1 MLRFRYRLRY
11 WLCLWLGL
19 CLRLLLGHRLPHRL
33 RHRHRLRLGCDDRVV
48 HVRGRVESGELGHSE
63 VLVHLLFAGSVLGR
77 VHRVHQTER
86 VLVVLLALVDVVL
99 RRVQIDRLLHPGV
112 NRGSLLWLLL
122 GLATGKVKGKWGFL
136 LQRVMIDM
144 GDHADGRGLGRQIA
158 RGLGWFLG
166 SRRSLLRLG
175 LLLRYGQRRW
185 LNSERMRELDA
196 ELLKF
201 VLLVLHLPEGG
212 SMRRSRVLLNMR
224 AFVREVTTMFISR
237 VLLSEVTV
245 SIAGMGGFSFT
256 CDPVKIGLNWVH

>member
-1 MLRFRYRLRY
+1 M
-11 WLCLWLGL
+11 
-19 CLRLLLGHRLPHRL
+19 
-33 RHRHRLRLGCDDRVV
+33 
-48 HVRGRVESGELGHSE
+48 RGRVESGELGDSE
-63 VLVHLLFAGSVLGR
+63 VLVHLLFARSVLGR

-112 NRGSLLWLLL
+112 HRGSLLWLLL
-122 GLATGKVKGKWGFL
+122 GLATGNVKGKWGL
-136 LQRVMIDM
+136 LMQRVMLDM
-144 GDHADGRGLGRQIA
+144 GDHSHGRGLGRQIA

-166 SRRSLLRLG
+166 FRRSLLRLG

-201 VLLVLHLPEGG
+201 LLLVLHLPEGG
-212 SMRRSRVLLNMR
+212 SMRRSGVLLNVR
-224 AFVREVTTMFISR
+224 AFVGEVTAMSISR

-245 SIAGMGGFSFT
+245 SKAGMGGFSFT